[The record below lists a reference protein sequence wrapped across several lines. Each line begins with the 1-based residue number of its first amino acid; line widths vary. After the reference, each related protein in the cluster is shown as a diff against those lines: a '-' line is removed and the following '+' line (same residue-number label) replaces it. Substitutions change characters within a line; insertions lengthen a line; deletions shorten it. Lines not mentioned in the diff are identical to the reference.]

1 MQSIFE
7 KNLEAWEKRYPDTKK
22 FITEKYNEFKNK
34 NTQDVLLEQDYS
46 GKTILTVR
54 KDEKNIYLS
63 GKRNYEKVV
72 EKWGENFRHAQP
84 AAFIFL
90 VGIGNPDFAKQLD
103 KVMTK
108 DARILIYEPSMDIF
122 MSVMESIDISQ
133 FLNSERS
140 IVFLV
145 DGINDEMI
153 DRSIESIIN
162 VNMLPYFDI
171 YVCPN
176 YNTLFIEKVGK
187 FVKAVSRL
195 CESARIG
202 LNTNI
207 RYLPVRSENV
217 FHNALHVNN
226 GYKTDQFTE
235 FIPRD
240 IPAFIVGAGP
250 SLDKNIDELKRAK
263 GRGFIIACDTA
274 VKPLLAHGIVPD
286 LYVLVDGL
294 KPLHLIQ
301 TDGTENIPLL
311 TSATAAYSFLDQ
323 NKAIKIFYNENDALI
338 NRLFYQNGKDFPTMP
353 CGGSVATSAFAFAYL
368 IGMKNIVF
376 VGQDLAFAGD
386 YVHAAGTF
394 DKKEDKVNESD
405 SFLVDGNY
413 EDKVRTRGD
422 FYAYLKWFEYYIE
435 GCKDYEPELRVINAT
450 EGGAKIKYTEIKTLK
465 ETIDELCIKDVDIQ
479 HEMARI
485 EPAFNEC
492 QKENNIKFL
501 KGLPDEFREIEK
513 DADELNKLYKKVEK
527 LAKVRNMDTKAYL
540 KLLKKIEKQ
549 TKEIEKHSECMCH
562 ISETLKV
569 ADFIIKSEAGMKYS
583 SFNEEGKNISRQ
595 GIMYSEI
602 LGECAH
608 LFASVIDEIY
618 QNHDM

>member
-7 KNLEAWEKRYPDTKK
+7 KNLDAWEKRFPDTKK
-22 FITEKYNEFKNK
+22 FLNEKYIELTNNENDEIF
-34 NTQDVLLEQDYS
+34 VEQDSS
-46 GKTILTVR
+46 GKPILVVKR
-54 KDEKNIYLS
+54 SENKVYLA
-63 GKRNYEKVV
+63 GKRNYQKVV
-72 EKWGENFRHAQP
+72 EKWGDNFKNAQP

-108 DARILIYEPSMDIF
+108 EARILIYEPSIEVF
-122 MSVMESIDISQ
+122 FRVMESIDLSN
-133 FLNSERS
+133 FLQSNRS

-153 DRSIESIIN
+153 TRSIESIIN

-176 YNTLFIEKVGK
+176 YNSLFMDKVTK
-187 FVKAVSRL
+187 FVKDVSRL
-195 CESARIG
+195 CENARVG

-226 GYKTDQFTE
+226 GYKTEQFTE

-250 SLDKNIDELKRAK
+250 SLDKNIEELKRAK
-263 GRGFIIACDTA
+263 NRGFIIACDTA

-301 TDGTENIPLL
+301 TEGTEDIPLL
-311 TSATAAYSFLDQ
+311 TSATAAYAYLNQ
-323 NKAIKIFYNENDALI
+323 NKSIKIFYNENDVLI
-338 NRLFYQNGKDFPTMP
+338 NRLFVQNGKSFPTMP

-368 IGMKNIVF
+368 IGIKNIVL
-376 VGQDLAFAGD
+376 VGQDLAFSGKYA
-386 YVHAAGTF
+386 HANGTF
-394 DKKEDKVNESD
+394 DKKEDEVIED
-405 SFLVDGNY
+405 DTFLVDGNY
-413 EDKVRTRGD
+413 DEKVKTRED
-422 FYAYLKWFEYYIE
+422 FYTYLKWFEYYIE
-435 GCKDYEPELRVINAT
+435 GCKEYEPEFRVINAT
-450 EGGAKIKYTEIKTLK
+450 EGGAKINFTEVKTLR
-465 ETIDELCIKDVDIQ
+465 ETIDELCIKDVDIRQ
-479 HEMARI
+479 EMLKI
-485 EPAFNEC
+485 EPEFDEH
-492 QKENNIKFL
+492 QREKNIKFL
-501 KGLPDEFREIEK
+501 KGLPEEFKEI
-513 DADELNKLYKKVEK
+513 ANGAVELRKLYKKVEK
-527 LAKVRNMDTKAYL
+527 LTEVRNMDSKAYL
-540 KLLKKIEKQ
+540 KLLKKIEKK
-549 TKEIEKHSECMCH
+549 TKEIEKHPECMCH

-569 ADFIIKSEAGMKYS
+569 ADFIINSEAGMKYS

-595 GIMYSEI
+595 GILYSEI
-602 LGECAH
+602 LAECSE
-608 LFASVIDEIY
+608 LFAKITEGIY
-618 QNHDM
+618 SDIK

>member
-22 FITEKYNEFKNK
+22 FITEKYNEFKDGDNH
-34 NTQDVLLEQDYS
+34 DVQVEQDYS
-46 GKTILTVR
+46 GKSILTVKR
-54 KDEKNIYLS
+54 GENRLYLA

-72 EKWGENFRHAQP
+72 EKWGENFKHAQP

-90 VGIGNPDFAKQLD
+90 VGIGNPNFAKQLD
-103 KVMTK
+103 TVMTK
-108 DARILIYEPSMDIF
+108 EARILIYEPSMDIF
-122 MSVMESIDISQ
+122 FKVMESIDISQ
-133 FLNSERS
+133 FLGSNRS

-153 DRSIESIIN
+153 TRSIESIIN
-162 VNMLPYFDI
+162 INMLPYFDI

-176 YNTLFIEKVGK
+176 YNRLFTEKVSK
-187 FVKAVSRL
+187 FVKDVSRL
-195 CESARIG
+195 CENARIG

-226 GYKTDQFTE
+226 GYKTEQFTE

-240 IPAFIVGAGP
+240 IPTFVVGAGP

-263 GRGFIIACDTA
+263 GKGFIIACDTA

-286 LYVLVDGL
+286 IYVLVDGL

-301 TDGTENIPLL
+301 TDGTEEIPLL
-311 TSATAAYSFLDQ
+311 TSVTAAYSFLDQ
-323 NKAIKIFYNENDALI
+323 NKSIKIFYNENDVLI
-338 NRLFYQNGKDFPTMP
+338 NRMFFQNGKSFPTMP

-376 VGQDLAFAGD
+376 VGQDLAFSGEYA
-386 YVHAAGTF
+386 HANGTF
-394 DKKEDKVNESD
+394 DKDEDKVVED
-405 SFLVDGNY
+405 DTFLVEGNY
-413 EDKVRTRGD
+413 EEKVRTRGD
-422 FYAYLKWFEYYIE
+422 FYTYLKWFEYYIE
-435 GCKDYEPELRVINAT
+435 GCKEYEPELRVINAT
-450 EGGAKIKYTEIKTLK
+450 EGGAKIKFTEIKTLK
-465 ETIDELCIKDVDIQ
+465 ETIDELCIKDIDIKQ
-479 HEMARI
+479 EMSKV
-485 EPAFNEC
+485 EPVFNEC
-492 QKENNIKFL
+492 QRENNIKFL
-501 KGLPDEFREIEK
+501 KGLPEEFREIAK
-513 DADELNKLYKKVEK
+513 GAIELRKLYKKVEK
-527 LAKVRNMDTKAYL
+527 LAQVRNMDTKAYL

-549 TKEIEKHSECMCH
+549 TKEIEKHPECMSH

-602 LGECAH
+602 LEECAD
-608 LFASVIDEIY
+608 LFADVTDEIY
-618 QNHDM
+618 KDI